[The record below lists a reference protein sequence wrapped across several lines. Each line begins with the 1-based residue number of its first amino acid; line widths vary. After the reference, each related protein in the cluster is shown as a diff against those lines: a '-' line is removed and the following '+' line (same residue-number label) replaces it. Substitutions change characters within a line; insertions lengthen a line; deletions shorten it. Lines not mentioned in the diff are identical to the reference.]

1 MKRGKLIRSIKHWN
15 EYTAKNKNLKDLVIQ
30 NIDFASSNINWNS
43 FEFDNTVFINCSF
56 KQEDAVELIQLG
68 AFIYPKF
75 DNLPFDP
82 NRKSL
87 YSYNELLDGYDP
99 EHDNSIDLQIY
110 KHFSLNKYNP
120 GFHHAMAQRLHDF
133 NIDASLR
140 ELLIYNKEGMTDKKA
155 VGFMG
160 GHSEK
165 RGSEYFVKVALAAKL
180 LAENGYYIVT
190 GGGPGIMEAA
200 NLGAYM
206 AGRTTDNLYTA
217 IDILSDLDFGDT
229 KVELKDF
236 YAKNYILQA
245 QKVLEEFPGSVEN
258 LAIPTWFYGHE
269 PTNVFAS
276 HIAKYFSNS
285 MQKKYKIG
293 VIPHYVNHEEVNSLL
308 LNEDRIKIINLITD
322 DIENTINE
330 ILECEMI
337 ISSSLHGI
345 IVSQAYQIPSLWVQF
360 SEKLAGDNVKFY
372 DYFESLGIFYKKEF
386 NISATD
392 LEYEK
397 LLYLLDEN
405 KTILLPLNE
414 MLILRQNQLL
424 ESCPFK
430 F

>member
-200 NLGAYM
+200 NLGAHM

-285 MQKKYKIG
+285 IREDTLLAISLYG
-293 VIPHYVNHEEVNSLL
+293 VIFAPGSAGTTQEIFQEAAQNHYGTFGYYSPMIFLGKERYVEDTSLYSVLHQLAKGQPYKELLHLTDSPQDILDFIKNHPP
-308 LNEDRIKIINLITD
+308 
-322 DIENTINE
+322 
-330 ILECEMI
+330 
-337 ISSSLHGI
+337 
-345 IVSQAYQIPSLWVQF
+345 IPAV
-360 SEKLAGDNVKFY
+360 
-372 DYFESLGIFYKKEF
+372 I
-386 NISATD
+386 
-392 LEYEK
+392 
-397 LLYLLDEN
+397 
-405 KTILLPLNE
+405 
-414 MLILRQNQLL
+414 
-424 ESCPFK
+424 
-430 F
+430 

>member
-200 NLGAYM
+200 NLGAHM

-285 MQKKYKIG
+285 IREDTLLAISLYG
-293 VIPHYVNHEEVNSLL
+293 VIFAPGSAGTTQEIFQEAAQNHYGTFGYYSPMIFLGKERYVEDTSLYSVLHQLAKGQPYKEL
-308 LNEDRIKIINLITD
+308 LHLTDSPQDILDFIKN
-322 DIENTINE
+322 NPP
-330 ILECEMI
+330 
-337 ISSSLHGI
+337 
-345 IVSQAYQIPSLWVQF
+345 IPAV
-360 SEKLAGDNVKFY
+360 
-372 DYFESLGIFYKKEF
+372 I
-386 NISATD
+386 
-392 LEYEK
+392 
-397 LLYLLDEN
+397 
-405 KTILLPLNE
+405 
-414 MLILRQNQLL
+414 
-424 ESCPFK
+424 
-430 F
+430 